1 MEEQFKRYIASRG
14 IDPGYA
20 IPRYDLRWCAFGY
33 YAYRLVIPV
42 IHQGVWWTW
51 QARTINDHEVRFLA
65 AQTKDS
71 DKRKADTANKPN
83 DFLFDGDNLKG
94 GRLLVL
100 CEGAWDAI
108 KINSAMIPGVS
119 ATALYGK
126 VLMPKQMTKLIE
138 VSQGYDKVA
147 IGLDKDAYVD
157 SLKLRDRLQWYVPS
171 VTIATPNDKD
181 WGVMKQSDIK
191 KDLVAVC

>member
-1 MEEQFKRYIASRG
+1 
-14 IDPGYA
+14 
-20 IPRYDLRWCAFGY
+20 
-33 YAYRLVIPV
+33 
-42 IHQGVWWTW
+42 
-51 QARTINDHEVRFLA
+51 
-65 AQTKDS
+65 
-71 DKRKADTANKPN
+71 
-83 DFLFDGDNLKG
+83 
-94 GRLLVL
+94 
-100 CEGAWDAI
+100 
-108 KINSAMIPGVS
+108 MIPGVS